1 MPPGTMADA
10 HSQHLQAE
18 GEGVSCRLRAVRREG
33 LAPLRGR
40 ATCHSVLHCVHFMW
54 LQPAL
59 FCVDTLQPGH
69 GLVKDLMAFSVSLS
83 DSKLSRAH
91 WEQLLPVWLSP

>member
-1 MPPGTMADA
+1 
-10 HSQHLQAE
+10 
-18 GEGVSCRLRAVRREG
+18 
-33 LAPLRGR
+33 
-40 ATCHSVLHCVHFMW
+40 MW